1 MMKEHFKKQLEQGTT
16 EMFFYGIET
25 VDENLIEINIKIKS
39 HKGTLDSFPDLVYV
53 RHMTDSMPLFR
64 ERQ

>member
-1 MMKEHFKKQLEQGTT
+1 MKEHFKKQLEQGTT

-25 VDENLIEINIKIKS
+25 VDQNLVESKIKIKS

-53 RHMTDSMPLFR
+53 RHMTDNMPLFR

>member
-1 MMKEHFKKQLEQGTT
+1 MKEHFAKQLEQGAT

-25 VDENLIEINIKIKS
+25 VAQDLVEHKIQIKS

-53 RHMTDSMPLFR
+53 RHMTDNMPLFR